1 MAAHAYPQR
10 RLSIRSERGQSLSE
24 LALLLPILCV
34 LLLAIAEFGVVF
46 KDYVE
51 VSQAARVGARKASV
65 SRKSSRGVE
74 QAVAAAKGASKLDRS
89 KLQVT
94 VTPGQPWRRTEPVT
108 VRVSY
113 PYGVDILGLVV
124 KSGTMSFEATG
135 RMQ

>member
-1 MAAHAYPQR
+1 LAAPGDIRR
-10 RLSIRSERGQSLSE
+10 RLSIRSESGQSLSE
-24 LALLLPILCV
+24 VAILLPILCV

-65 SRKSSRGVE
+65 SRKSSTGV
-74 QAVAAAKGASKLDRS
+74 QGAVEAAKRATKLDRDELDVS
-89 KLQVT
+89 
-94 VTPGQPWRRTEPVT
+94 VTPAQPWKRTTPVT

-113 PYGVDILGLVV
+113 PYSVDILGLVV